1 MKNIQRLLESY
12 RDDQRISSIVQS
24 LNQDAP
30 ARLQLEG
37 LAGSAESFVLA
48 GTYLSQ
54 PRHNL
59 FIATDKETAAY
70 IQNDISS
77 LLDKKAIRFFP
88 DSFKRPM
95 NFERLNN
102 TNVLQRTETI
112 NKITSGHSIG
122 EVIVT
127 YPEALFEKVVAPKV
141 LAEKR
146 LEIKVNE
153 SVDVDFLIELLI
165 EYGFSREDFVYEP
178 GQFSVRGGIVDIF
191 SYGND
196 YPYRVD
202 LFDDEVE
209 SCLLYTS
216 DAADE

>member
-37 LAGSAESFVLA
+37 LAGSAESFILA

-127 YPEALFEKVVAPKV
+127 YPEALFE
-141 LAEKR
+141 L
-146 LEIKVNE
+146 
-153 SVDVDFLIELLI
+153 SLIHI
-165 EYGFSREDFVYEP
+165 
-178 GQFSVRGGIVDIF
+178 
-191 SYGND
+191 
-196 YPYRVD
+196 
-202 LFDDEVE
+202 
-209 SCLLYTS
+209 
-216 DAADE
+216 